1 MSGQRRHAAGLGA
14 HAWRAGAAAL
24 VSLLLLGAGWAGA
37 ARAAYPGSDGR
48 IAFVRDGNIYSIEPN
63 GTGLQRLT
71 NGGHDS
77 GPRWSPDGQEIAYLS
92 RGNLWIMAA
101 NGADKTRITDGAP
114 GYTDARPSWSPN
126 GRYLAFVKT
135 RRGHSFGYLTR
146 YDTVTGGF
154 VTFSVPY
161 NSEQPT
167 QRQVKVP
174 ALPDPVAWAW
184 AATGSQFGSF
194 ILFEGAPT
202 GEFCQPGNYCLDA
215 IGRPHQNMYRN
226 AFPSFEESTTQPT
239 RVTDP
244 DWFPITPQFDTD
256 VLTSQESCTGAT
268 CTHSGINLGITS
280 PPVLPGAYEAVY
292 SPEGRQIAYVL
303 DHRGAPTIYLA
314 LNVASPKGNLL
325 TTGTEPDWQ
334 PL

>member
-1 MSGQRRHAAGLGA
+1 M
-14 HAWRAGAAAL
+14 
-24 VSLLLLGAGWAGA
+24 
-37 ARAAYPGSDGR
+37 
-48 IAFVRDGNIYSIEPN
+48 
-63 GTGLQRLT
+63 T
-71 NGGHDS
+71 NGGHHS
-77 GPRWSPDGQEIAYLS
+77 GPRWSPDGQEIAYLF

-101 NGADKTRITDGAP
+101 NGADKTRITHAAP

-194 ILFEGAPT
+194 ILFKVRL
-202 GEFCQPGNYCLDA
+202 PGSSA
-215 IGRPHQNMYRN
+215 
-226 AFPSFEESTTQPT
+226 S
-239 RVTDP
+239 
-244 DWFPITPQFDTD
+244 
-256 VLTSQESCTGAT
+256 
-268 CTHSGINLGITS
+268 LGITAS
-280 PPVLPGAYEAVY
+280 TRSA
-292 SPEGRQIAYVL
+292 GRIRRTCTAMRSRVPRTRPCSRL
-303 DHRGAPTIYLA
+303 
-314 LNVASPKGNLL
+314 
-325 TTGTEPDWQ
+325 E
-334 PL
+334 